1 MKTCDFSIC
10 ASNPRARRVEA
21 EAAAIMALQLANSK
35 KSYLCPRIPDELEI
49 DAMPPFPFGPLLA
62 PKSRS
67 NQSSRNHSRSSSMI
81 SFNEKPNSFFTS
93 LFANMVE
100 GKSKFSHSRSASDVG
115 KLGLNKLAVS
125 DSHNA
130 LEEVHNRPS
139 SPTDSDLSS
148 MDSLNSLCKASL
160 IDYDNSQFGLSKLN
174 LSLVQIAIE
183 TCTLVDM
190 NGQPDF
196 NFLLSTIRS
205 VFSSVST
212 LSRSFT
218 IGDEIFNTIDLNV
231 KDISSAYEM
240 ILELK
245 NEDLIEE
252 ICDSSEIA
260 LKKICSRI
268 KVQPNGSP
276 SLFRA
281 MIIIMMV
288 RIC

>member
-10 ASNPRARRVEA
+10 ASNPKARRVEA
-21 EAAAIMALQLANSK
+21 EAAAIMALHLANSK
-35 KSYLCPRIPDELEI
+35 KSYLCPRIPDDLEI

-81 SFNEKPNSFFTS
+81 SFNEKSNSFLTS
-93 LFANMVE
+93 LFSNIVE
-100 GKSKFSHSRSASDVG
+100 GKLKFSHSRSASDVG
-115 KLGLNKLAVS
+115 LNKLAMS

-130 LEEVHNRPS
+130 LEEVQNRPS

-148 MDSLNSLCKASL
+148 TDSLNSLCNASL
-160 IDYDNSQFGLSKLN
+160 VDYENSQFGLSKLN
-174 LSLVQIAIE
+174 LPLLQIAIE
-183 TCTLVDM
+183 TCTLVDI
-190 NGQPDF
+190 NGQADF
-196 NFLLSTIRS
+196 SFLLSTIRS
-205 VFSSVST
+205 VFCSVSA

-218 IGDEIFNTIDLNV
+218 IGDEIFNTVALNV
-231 KDISSAYEM
+231 QEISQAYEM

-245 NEDLIEE
+245 NDHLMEE

-260 LKKICSRI
+260 LKKIYSRI

-288 RIC
+288 RIN